1 MWKWIVGVIA
11 IILVGL
17 SVFWFNIDKN
27 VRYLLLN
34 QPENQNVLQWT
45 TAQRDAGFQ
54 AIEKL
59 GILPYRT
66 VKSGQSGPSLEKG
79 PLLNVDKDVVDTFFE
94 EQRLASVV
102 VIQHGKL
109 RYERYGLGFSH
120 QGKWTTFSVAKSF
133 TSTLVGAALKDG
145 YIKSLNDKV
154 TDYITDMKGS
164 AYDDVTIEQLLTMT
178 SGVKWDEDYS
188 DPNSDVSKFNFHV
201 AEDGIDVTASYMR
214 TLERAHAPGTQFLY
228 STGETNLIGLLVS
241 EATGK
246 TLAEYL
252 SEKVWQHIDAHQDA
266 SWLLGPT
273 GHEISG
279 CCIQAT
285 TRDFA
290 LFGDFILNGAVVNGE
305 SIVPDG
311 WFEKAVTAQVKFDDK
326 GSGYGYQWWISAND
340 IYQGKGIFG
349 QAIYIDPNRS
359 LVIAVNANWE
369 SASHRES
376 ANSRARMFDYFTGL
390 IDKE

>member
-145 YIKSLNDKV
+145 
-154 TDYITDMKGS
+154 
-164 AYDDVTIEQLLTMT
+164 
-178 SGVKWDEDYS
+178 
-188 DPNSDVSKFNFHV
+188 
-201 AEDGIDVTASYMR
+201 
-214 TLERAHAPGTQFLY
+214 
-228 STGETNLIGLLVS
+228 
-241 EATGK
+241 
-246 TLAEYL
+246 
-252 SEKVWQHIDAHQDA
+252 
-266 SWLLGPT
+266 
-273 GHEISG
+273 
-279 CCIQAT
+279 
-285 TRDFA
+285 
-290 LFGDFILNGAVVNGE
+290 
-305 SIVPDG
+305 
-311 WFEKAVTAQVKFDDK
+311 
-326 GSGYGYQWWISAND
+326 
-340 IYQGKGIFG
+340 
-349 QAIYIDPNRS
+349 
-359 LVIAVNANWE
+359 
-369 SASHRES
+369 
-376 ANSRARMFDYFTGL
+376 
-390 IDKE
+390 